1 MGIKN
6 LNTFIRK
13 TCNNSINKVTF
24 WELKGKVIVVDA
36 SIYMYRFL
44 AENSLIENMYQFV
57 SSLLYYEIIPI
68 FVFDGESPEE
78 KYDVLKNRKIEK
90 EKAKEKYNLIIK
102 NLELQNSEV
111 HEELKEQLDNLQKQF
126 IKLKKDDI
134 NNVKKLLELMGVNYF
149 NADKE
154 ADELCARLVI
164 KQKAWACMSED
175 TDMFVY
181 GCPRVLRYVSIMN
194 CTTIMYDTKKILN
207 TLNVT
212 LDEFK
217 KICVVSGTDYN
228 YNLCKN
234 NTLYKTLKY
243 FVKYKKSKSLL
254 DFYDWLEKNTD
265 YVKDSL
271 TLFNAYLMFDT
282 SNINLNKF
290 QQKTQVKNK
299 EELKVF
305 LKSYGF
311 IFIN

>member
-6 LNTFIRK
+6 LNKFIQK

-57 SSLLYYEIIPI
+57 SSLLYYEIVPI

-78 KYDVLKNRKIEK
+78 KYDVLKNRKIKK
-90 EKAKEKYNLIIK
+90 EEAKEKYNLIIK
-102 NLELQNSEV
+102 NLVLENSEV
-111 HEELKEQLDNLQKQF
+111 NEELKEELDNLQKQF

-154 ADELCARLVI
+154 ADELCAHLVI

-181 GCPRVLRYVSIMN
+181 GCPRVLRYVSIMK

-207 TLNVT
+207 TLNIT

-228 YNLCKN
+228 YNLCKY
-234 NTLYKTLKY
+234 NTLDKTLKY
-243 FVKYKKSKSLL
+243 FIKYKKSKSLL

-265 YVKDSL
+265 YVKDKL
-271 TLFNAYLMFDT
+271 TLFNSYLMFDT

-290 QQKTQVKNK
+290 EQKTKLKNK

-311 IFIN
+311 LFIN

>member
-6 LNTFIRK
+6 LNKFIQK

-44 AENSLIENMYQFV
+44 AENSLIENMYQLV
-57 SSLLYYEIIPI
+57 SSLLYYKIIPI
-68 FVFDGESPEE
+68 FIFDGESPKE
-78 KYDVLKNRKIEK
+78 KYDVLKNRKIKK
-90 EKAKEKYNLIIK
+90 EEAKEKYNLIIK
-102 NLELQNSEV
+102 NLVLENSEV
-111 HEELKEQLDNLQKQF
+111 NEELKEELDNLQKQF

-154 ADELCARLVI
+154 ADELCAHLVI

-181 GCPRVLRYVSIMN
+181 GCPRVLRYVSIMK

-207 TLNVT
+207 TLNIT

-228 YNLCKN
+228 YNLCKY
-234 NTLYKTLKY
+234 NTLDKTLKY
-243 FVKYKKSKSLL
+243 FIKYKKSKSLL

-265 YVKDSL
+265 YVKDKL
-271 TLFNAYLMFDT
+271 TLFNSYLMFDT

-290 QQKTQVKNK
+290 EQKTKLKNK

-311 IFIN
+311 LFIN

>member
-6 LNTFIRK
+6 LNKFIQK

-44 AENSLIENMYQFV
+44 AENSLIENMYQLV
-57 SSLLYYEIIPI
+57 SSLLYYKIIPI
-68 FVFDGESPEE
+68 FIFDGESPKE
-78 KYDVLKNRKIEK
+78 KYDVLKNRKIKK
-90 EKAKEKYNLIIK
+90 EEAKEKYNLIIK
-102 NLELQNSEV
+102 NLVLENSEV
-111 HEELKEQLDNLQKQF
+111 NEELKEELDNLQKQF

-154 ADELCARLVI
+154 ADELCAHLVI

-181 GCPRVLRYVSIMN
+181 GCPRVLRYVSIMK

-207 TLNVT
+207 TLNIT

-228 YNLCKN
+228 YNL
-234 NTLYKTLKY
+234 
-243 FVKYKKSKSLL
+243 
-254 DFYDWLEKNTD
+254 
-265 YVKDSL
+265 
-271 TLFNAYLMFDT
+271 
-282 SNINLNKF
+282 
-290 QQKTQVKNK
+290 
-299 EELKVF
+299 
-305 LKSYGF
+305 
-311 IFIN
+311 

>member
-6 LNTFIRK
+6 LNKFIQK

-44 AENSLIENMYQFV
+44 AENSLIENMYQLV
-57 SSLLYYEIIPI
+57 SSLLYYKIIPI
-68 FVFDGESPEE
+68 FIFDGESPKE

-111 HEELKEQLDNLQKQF
+111 HEELKEELDNLQKQF

-154 ADELCARLVI
+154 ADELCAHLVI

-181 GCPRVLRYVSIMN
+181 GCPRVLRYVSIMK

-207 TLNVT
+207 TLNIT

-228 YNLCKN
+228 YNLCKY
-234 NTLYKTLKY
+234 NTLDKTLKY
-243 FVKYKKSKSLL
+243 FIKYKKSKSLL

-265 YVKDSL
+265 YVKDKL
-271 TLFNAYLMFDT
+271 TLFNSYLMFDT

-290 QQKTQVKNK
+290 EQKTKLKNK

-311 IFIN
+311 LFIN

>member
-44 AENSLIENMYQFV
+44 AEDSLIENIYQLV
-57 SSLLYYEIIPI
+57 SSLLYYEIVPI

-102 NLELQNSEV
+102 NIDLQNSEV
-111 HEELKEQLDNLQKQF
+111 REELKEELDNLQKQF

-134 NNVKKLLELMGVNYF
+134 KNVKKLLELMGVNYF
-149 NADKE
+149 IADKE

-181 GCPRVLRYVSIMN
+181 GCSRVLRYVSIMK
-194 CTTIMYDTKKILN
+194 CTAILYDTKKILN

-228 YNLCKN
+228 YNSSKN
-234 NTLYKTLKY
+234 NTLHKTLKY
-243 FVKYKKSKSLL
+243 FVKYKKDNKEL

-299 EELKVF
+299 EELEVF

>member
-6 LNTFIRK
+6 LNKFIQK

-44 AENSLIENMYQFV
+44 AENSLIENMYQLV
-57 SSLLYYEIIPI
+57 SSLLYYEIVPI

-78 KYDVLKNRKIEK
+78 KYDVLKNRKIKK
-90 EKAKEKYNLIIK
+90 EEAKEKYNLIIK
-102 NLELQNSEV
+102 NLVLENSEV
-111 HEELKEQLDNLQKQF
+111 NEELKEELDNLQKQF

-154 ADELCARLVI
+154 ADELCAHLVI

-181 GCPRVLRYVSIMN
+181 GCPRVLRYVSIMK

-207 TLNVT
+207 TLNIT

-228 YNLCKN
+228 YNLCKY
-234 NTLYKTLKY
+234 NTLDKTLKY
-243 FVKYKKSKSLL
+243 FIKYKKSKSLL

-265 YVKDSL
+265 YVKDKL
-271 TLFNAYLMFDT
+271 TLFNSYLMFDT

-290 QQKTQVKNK
+290 EQKTKLKNK

-311 IFIN
+311 LFIN